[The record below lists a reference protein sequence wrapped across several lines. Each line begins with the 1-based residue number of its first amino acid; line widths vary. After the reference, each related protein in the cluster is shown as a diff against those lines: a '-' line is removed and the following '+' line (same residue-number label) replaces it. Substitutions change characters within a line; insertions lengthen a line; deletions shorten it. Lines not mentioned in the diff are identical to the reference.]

1 MNVNIDINDTTIAGD
16 HNQSVIENEIKK
28 IIDEIGVKEIH
39 PYVNNVRVKELD
51 KSCENGSSLLIL
63 CQPQVA

>member
-1 MNVNIDINDTTIAGD
+1 MKL
-16 HNQSVIENEIKK
+16 KK